1 MHRCFDCIWF
11 SIVRDVLC
19 RQNSMYIIMNSAVM
33 VYNSEIIKVNTFWAP
48 EALAIDFFCPCQD
61 LLINASTLG
70 CCDTRLDLRAQISVM
85 ICVSL
90 KNACSARIWNH
101 HYIATVNMSHSVEI
115 GVRSSSFSRIRANPI
130 WRPQETHLYYDSVH
144 QWTQDTVWNCE
155 GLQVEK
161 AFKWFGG

>member
-1 MHRCFDCIWF
+1 
-11 SIVRDVLC
+11 
-19 RQNSMYIIMNSAVM
+19 M

-48 EALAIDFFCPCQD
+48 EALAIDFFLPLPGSSYQC
-61 LLINASTLG
+61 STLG
-70 CCDTRLDLRAQISVM
+70 CCDTRLDLCARISVM
-85 ICVSL
+85 ICVCL

-115 GVRSSSFSRIRANPI
+115 GVRSSSCSRIRANPI
-130 WRPQETHLYYDSVH
+130 WRPQKTHLYYDWVH

-161 AFKWFGG
+161 AFKCLEVRRSFYVGFLELKQKNEEKWSANLCAKQWQ